1 MTLGDL
7 TSAHIG
13 RTITLTRDGRAR
25 VVDSV
30 RHFRL
35 TVEGSKEKVRKTSV
49 MLGATGAKGSD
60 HLGEH
65 VGDSTDTVVLGN
77 G

>member
-1 MTLGDL
+1 MRLGDL
-7 TSAHIG
+7 TAAHIG
-13 RTITLTRDGRAR
+13 RVVTFTDGTAR

-35 TVEGSKEKVRKTSV
+35 SVDGSKEKVARTSV
-49 MLGATGAKGSD
+49 MLGSTGAKGDS

-65 VGDSTDTVVLGN
+65 LADSNETIVLAN